1 MKNGTPIL
9 ISKSKFYR
17 AVTGSTTVNT
27 KTTEAA
33 LQRWGIP
40 YLPNVEKGDAV
51 DSEYVPVAR
60 KLWESEKAAQEARRK
75 AAPTTHSD
83 APLFEILS
91 DIAQA
96 LRRIE
101 AGIEAL
107 TPHEAKARRMTP
119 AQQANEAATRG

>member
-1 MKNGTPIL
+1 MKNGNPIL

-40 YLPNVEKGDAV
+40 YLPGVEKGDAV
-51 DSEYVPVAR
+51 DTEYVPVAR
-60 KLWESEKAAQEARRK
+60 KLWEAENAARDARRPAPK
-75 AAPTTHSD
+75 ANDA

-101 AGIEAL
+101 SMLHAQM
-107 TPHEAKARRMTP
+107 PHDTKARRMTP
-119 AQQANEAATRG
+119 SQEANEAATRG